1 MYLYVDLY
9 LQYLLIQVYWSTIWH
24 LLAVCP
30 FTDLFDGG
38 ICCYSYWCIM
48 NVLFIKY
55 HFICHGY
62 MLELLYIL
70 SCEKEKKSFCDV
82 TETRN
87 PERSIFH
94 ELTYR
99 GLSTGS
105 WWDYNSTSPQQF
117 SFHITHSYFI
127 LFSALGDFKLNI
139 NDELVKSILSYIK
152 CRSKCH
158 IWRGRGNR
166 CFFFLQTRTMVHSK
180 SNLHQNQRRNQW

>member
-1 MYLYVDLY
+1 MFLLAYTAQIPPKHKQVFFRPVDVLGINMFSGNNNAHHCIY
-9 LQYLLIQVYWSTIWH
+9 MQIYICNICLSRFTESTIWH

-105 WWDYNSTSPQQF
+105 
-117 SFHITHSYFI
+117 
-127 LFSALGDFKLNI
+127 
-139 NDELVKSILSYIK
+139 
-152 CRSKCH
+152 
-158 IWRGRGNR
+158 
-166 CFFFLQTRTMVHSK
+166 
-180 SNLHQNQRRNQW
+180 